1 MDIFDREGLFFIPLG
16 GADGIGMNMY
26 AYVANGKIIVVDCG
40 YTFLNDD
47 YPGMDL
53 AFADPAFLETYAD
66 RIEALFITHAH
77 EDHFGAI
84 AHVWPKLKCPV
95 YAMRFTAGLMKE
107 RLKEFHLDGEVS
119 IYEVN
124 DNTKVRLDT
133 FEVDFMPITHSVP
146 ETCALYIK
154 TPYGNVVHATDWRF
168 DDDKTEIVKA
178 DHKALKQAG
187 KEGVDILV
195 CDSTNVLVDKPQC
208 SEFDVRNS
216 LMALVPLYKN
226 GLIATCFA
234 SNLMRLESLILAADK
249 AGRTPVLVGR
259 TLIKNMKIAK
269 ECGYFKDLPQ
279 VYDIKD
285 AKDIPSDKVM
295 YICTGSQGNY
305 RSALSSIV
313 KGEHRDVKLAKGD
326 AIIFSSKIIPGNEDK
341 IERMQENLMDMG
353 VTVIRE
359 EEFLVHTSGHANR
372 SDLKKM
378 YKILNPKAVIPV
390 HGDKRFVREHQR
402 FAYALGIEQVETAR
416 NGDVFMYW
424 GGKLSWLESVPADIL
439 AVDRRHVIK
448 LNSQVV
454 KNRRRIAYNCSV
466 FISVV
471 FDRKWNLKDLQ
482 ISSIDIMDEAEF
494 KELGETIKAQVEEQY
509 AKELERFGGKEQA
522 ISDYIRGQI
531 RRKIF
536 AATDIRPVTFFHM
549 YRIGGH
555 ALGEVEQPDA
565 EESSVVIL
573 ADN

>member
-1 MDIFDREGLFFIPLG
+1 MSILDKDGLYFLPLG
-16 GADGIGMNMY
+16 GSDKIGMNMY
-26 AYVANGKIIVVDCG
+26 VYACNGKLIVVDCG
-40 YTFLNDD
+40 YAFLNDD
-47 YPGMDL
+47 FPGMDL
-53 AFADPAFLETYAD
+53 SFADPAFIENYAD
-66 RIEALFITHAH
+66 DIEALFITHAH

-84 AHVWPKLKCPV
+84 AQVWPRLKCPV
-95 YAMRFTAGLMKE
+95 YAMRFTAGLMRE
-107 RLKEFHLDGEVS
+107 RLKEYDLDKEVV
-119 IYEVN
+119 IHEVN
-124 DNTKVRLDT
+124 ENPDIKLGNFNVR
-133 FEVDFMPITHSVP
+133 FIPMTHSVP
-146 ETCALYIK
+146 ETCALFIQ
-154 TPYGNVVHATDWRF
+154 TPMGNVFHATDWRF
-168 DDDKTEIVKA
+168 DDDKTDIVKA
-178 DHKALKQAG
+178 DIKALKRAG

-195 CDSTNVLVDKPQC
+195 CDSTNALVDKPQC
-208 SEFDVRNS
+208 SEFDIRNS
-216 LMALVPLYKN
+216 LIALVPLYKK

-259 TLIKNMKIAK
+259 TLIKNMKIAR
-269 ECGYFKDLPQ
+269 ECGYFKNLPQ

-285 AKDIPSDKVM
+285 ARSIPSDKAM

-313 KGEHRDVKLAKGD
+313 KREHRDVRLSKGD

-341 IERMQENLMDMG
+341 IEKMQENLMDQG
-353 VTVIRE
+353 VTVVRE

-372 SDLKKM
+372 SDLRKM
-378 YKILNPKAVIPV
+378 YKILKPKAVIPV

-402 FAYALGIEQVETAR
+402 FAYAMGIEQVETAR
-416 NGDVFMYW
+416 NGDVFSYLD
-424 GGKLSWLESVPADIL
+424 GKLSWLESVPADIL
-439 AVDRRHVIK
+439 AVDRRHVIR

-482 ISSIDIMDEAEF
+482 ISSIDIIEEDEF
-494 KELGETIKAQVEEQY
+494 KALAETIKDQVAAKY
-509 AKELERFGGKEQA
+509 AKEQENFGGNEQA
-522 ISDYIRGQI
+522 IIDYIRGLV

-536 AATDIRPVTFFHM
+536 AATDIRPVTFFHL

>member
-16 GADGIGMNMY
+16 GADSIGMNMY
-26 AYVANGKIIVVDCG
+26 AYVCGGKMIVVDCG

-53 AFADPAFLETYAD
+53 AFADPSFLEANAD
-66 RIEALFITHAH
+66 RIEALFVTHAH

-84 AHVWPKLKCPV
+84 AHVWPRLKCPV
-95 YAMRFTAGLMKE
+95 YAMRFTSGLMKE
-107 RLKEFHLDGEVS
+107 RLHEFHLDGEVP

-124 DNTKVRLDT
+124 DHQHIQLET
-133 FEVDFMPITHSVP
+133 FAVDFISITHSVP

-154 TPYGNVVHATDWRF
+154 TPFGRVIHATDWRF
-168 DDDKTEIVKA
+168 DDNRTDVIRA
-178 DHKALKQAG
+178 DYPALEEAG
-187 KEGVDILV
+187 REGVDILV
-195 CDSTNVLVDKPQC
+195 CDSTNILVDKPQY

-216 LMALVPLYKN
+216 LMELVPHYKN

-234 SNLMRLESLILAADK
+234 SNLMRLESLALAADK

-259 TLIKNMKIAK
+259 TLIKNAKIAR
-269 ECGYFKDLPQ
+269 ECGYFKDLPK
-279 VYDIKD
+279 VYDIKE
-285 AKDIPSDKVM
+285 AKDIPSDKAL

-313 KGEHRDVKLAKGD
+313 KGELKDVKLAKGD

-341 IERMQENLMDMG
+341 IERMQENLMDQG

-378 YKILNPKAVIPV
+378 YELLNPKAVIPV

-402 FAYALGIEQVETAR
+402 FAYSLGIKQVETAR
-416 NGDVFMYW
+416 DGDVFAYEN
-424 GGKLSWLESVPADIL
+424 GRLSLLEAVPVDIL
-439 AVDRRHVIK
+439 AVDRRRVIK
-448 LNSQVV
+448 LNSQLV

-471 FDRKWNLKDLQ
+471 FDKNWKLKDLQ
-482 ISSIDIMDEAEF
+482 ISSIDILEEEAFAELAEQIKKHVSKKLP
-494 KELGETIKAQVEEQY
+494 KEVESC
-509 AKELERFGGKEQA
+509 KGNEQA
-522 ISDYIRGQI
+522 ISDFVRGQI
-531 RRKIF
+531 RRRIF

-549 YRIGGH
+549 YVIDGP
-555 ALGEVEQPDA
+555 ALGEVEQPEK
-565 EESSVVIL
+565 EEGSVVIL